1 MGLAG
6 GDHTRETD
14 KDCNVCGSAV
24 EIVNHAA
31 SQCSNRNC
39 LTRERSNDIST
50 DSSASDVQ
58 DYYLER
64 LKEMRDGCVRIDN
77 IDDAVEDYYE
87 AFKEAGAMETAT
99 GKRAKVNALLPF
111 SSYDGWGDLKMEMGD
126 A

>member
-1 MGLAG
+1 MGLSG

-14 KDCNVCGSAV
+14 KDCNVCGSVV

-31 SQCSNRNC
+31 SQCSDHTC

-50 DSSASDVQ
+50 DSTASEVQ

-64 LKEMRDGCVRIDN
+64 LKEMRDGCVRIDD
-77 IDDAVEDYYE
+77 IDDAVEDAYDT
-87 AFKEAGAMETAT
+87 FKAAGRNETASS
-99 GKRAKVNALLPF
+99 KRASVDALLPF
-111 SSYDGWGDLKMEMGD
+111 SSYDGWGDLKMAMGD